1 MQLYKLTE
9 ATKEVAALLD
19 EGVPFEQL
27 EETLKELDCDFQE
40 KAKNI
45 LFAIANLEAEA
56 GMADAEIKRLSAR
69 KTTKAN
75 QVVKL
80 REYLLVN
87 MQETKTAKIDNGV
100 MAASIRNGAPTLV
113 ITDEELIPVEYKNIK
128 TSITTDRKG
137 LLKALKELEE
147 GKTIEGAEVGA
158 GKNTLTIKQR
168 FIIMGKSVNKV
179 QIIGTLGRDPEM
191 KYLPSGSAV
200 VSVSVATDESYQDK
214 QSGQKVEKT
223 EWHRLTGF
231 GKVAEIIGQYLKK
244 GSKAYFEGKLRTNE
258 YEKDGIK
265 RYSTEIVINDMMMLD
280 GRQDGQQ
287 GQSMQQPA
295 QQGGFAPQQPVQ
307 QPQQQGG
314 FAPQSQQQTRQH
326 PQNAARVAPLAQ
338 QPQAA
343 PQPANNFDS
352 FSDDIPF

>member
-1 MQLYKLTE
+1 
-9 ATKEVAALLD
+9 
-19 EGVPFEQL
+19 
-27 EETLKELDCDFQE
+27 
-40 KAKNI
+40 
-45 LFAIANLEAEA
+45 
-56 GMADAEIKRLSAR
+56 
-69 KTTKAN
+69 
-75 QVVKL
+75 
-80 REYLLVN
+80 
-87 MQETKTAKIDNGV
+87 
-100 MAASIRNGAPTLV
+100 
-113 ITDEELIPVEYKNIK
+113 
-128 TSITTDRKG
+128 
-137 LLKALKELEE
+137 
-147 GKTIEGAEVGA
+147 
-158 GKNTLTIKQR
+158 
-168 FIIMGKSVNKV
+168 MGKSVNKV

-280 GRQDGQQ
+280 SRQDGQQ
-287 GQSMQQPA
+287 GQSMQQP
-295 QQGGFAPQQPVQ
+295 
-307 QPQQQGG
+307 QQQGG
-314 FAPQSQQQTRQH
+314 FAPQGQQQARQH
-326 PQNAARVAPLAQ
+326 PQNSARVAPLAQ
-338 QPQAA
+338 QPQSA